1 MKATVIGFDI
11 KHYSGSENINE
22 MLIKRDVL
30 RKTLQQCT
38 KPYPEIEA
46 GFNNIGTP
54 DTGDGCYIV
63 IDSGNFANILNF
75 LEDIKTSLTNQSVIR
90 LRAAVNRD
98 TVKEDKNINSTAK
111 TWIGDGVNDEEY
123 VRYISDA
130 IAAKGP
136 IKL

>member
-30 RKTLQQCT
+30 RKTLQRCI
-38 KPYPEIEA
+38 KSYPEIEA

-63 IDSGNFANILNF
+63 IDSGNFDNILKF
-75 LEDIKTSLTNQSVIR
+75 LEDIKITLSNQ
-90 LRAAVNRD
+90 
-98 TVKEDKNINSTAK
+98 NI
-111 TWIGDGVNDEEY
+111 
-123 VRYISDA
+123 IS
-130 IAAKGP
+130 INEK
-136 IKL
+136 